1 MEKKKEVSTEELC
14 ANFPREFYEYV
25 KYTKK
30 LGYEETPK
38 YDLMKNIFVNF
49 VVNKKKE
56 KFDYIFDW
64 TTDYDIKKRKEVI
77 NITCPPMN
85 NIDLINEH
93 NDNDNTDEANLGRD
107 ENHKNQTNRKDDYDK
122 IESGCCV
129 MQVNIIFNFF
139 IFYSF

>member
-1 MEKKKEVSTEELC
+1 
-14 ANFPREFYEYV
+14 
-25 KYTKK
+25 
-30 LGYEETPK
+30 
-38 YDLMKNIFVNF
+38 
-49 VVNKKKE
+49 
-56 KFDYIFDW
+56 
-64 TTDYDIKKRKEVI
+64 
-77 NITCPPMN
+77 MN

-93 NDNDNTDEANLGRD
+93 NDNRDEANFYPE